1 MVKINDNGRK
11 FGNLIVGL
19 KKVSARFQL
28 ENWSP
33 PARLGSARNIHS
45 SGSLEPENSSSN
57 PSLADFQWQFD
68 VLTLK
73 VILEH
78 AVFECTMGPR
88 HSEIEFRLLK
98 FIYSEKALLSN
109 NYIFANFG
117 IKPTLIW
124 YCLVGQTVYLSSFK
138 HLSSKHCNL
147 FYILEIYMRICNW
160 PWLIVN
166 ALFLDDLGNA
176 TGKNIGLACKYQAI
190 SKLVYL
196 KKRNAKM

>member
-1 MVKINDNGRK
+1 MI
-11 FGNLIVGL
+11 F
-19 KKVSARFQL
+19 VS
-28 ENWSP
+28 S
-33 PARLGSARNIHS
+33 GSARTLKCPSSARQLPS

-147 FYILEIYMRICNW
+147 FYWKLICESITDPDLLWICFVSGWFRKCNW
-160 PWLIVN
+160 
-166 ALFLDDLGNA
+166 
-176 TGKNIGLACKYQAI
+176 KEHRSGL
-190 SKLVYL
+190 
-196 KKRNAKM
+196 

>member
-1 MVKINDNGRK
+1 MQY
-11 FGNLIVGL
+11 L
-19 KKVSARFQL
+19 SA
-28 ENWSP
+28 
-33 PARLGSARNIHS
+33 
-45 SGSLEPENSSSN
+45 
-57 PSLADFQWQFD
+57 QWD
-68 VLTLK
+68 R
-73 VILEH
+73 
-78 AVFECTMGPR
+78 R

-176 TGKNIGLACKYQAI
+176 TGKNIGLAI

-196 KKRNAKM
+196 KKKKCKNVMIGKRFFVNWLHIFKMKKTSPCGKW